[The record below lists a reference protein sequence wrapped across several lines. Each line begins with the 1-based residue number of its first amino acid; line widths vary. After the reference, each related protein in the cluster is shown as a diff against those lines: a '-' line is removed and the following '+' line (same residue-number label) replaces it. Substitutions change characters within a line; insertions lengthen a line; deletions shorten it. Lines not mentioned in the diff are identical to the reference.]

1 MSVTKYLIA
10 ACSFSDTVQK
20 QLMDRHPDGSAS
32 PGGEL
37 FKESFGVWVEPEDYR
52 ISKVLIAHFEIRWS
66 YPPSSIF
73 REFCSSL
80 QGNTVKSQPSCF
92 YQCIDSNPYCR
103 LPQFVHFR
111 SSAELCYW
119 GSLIVQTHILLFSF
133 SDFPGWQPEQWQ
145 STGKTRGGV
154 LQRLISVK

>member
-66 YPPSSIF
+66 YPPSSGNF
-73 REFCSSL
+73 
-80 QGNTVKSQPSCF
+80 QGV
-92 YQCIDSNPYCR
+92 
-103 LPQFVHFR
+103 
-111 SSAELCYW
+111 
-119 GSLIVQTHILLFSF
+119 LLFIAREHSQI
-133 SDFPGWQPEQWQ
+133 P
-145 STGKTRGGV
+145 TK
-154 LQRLISVK
+154 LLLSVHRFKSLL